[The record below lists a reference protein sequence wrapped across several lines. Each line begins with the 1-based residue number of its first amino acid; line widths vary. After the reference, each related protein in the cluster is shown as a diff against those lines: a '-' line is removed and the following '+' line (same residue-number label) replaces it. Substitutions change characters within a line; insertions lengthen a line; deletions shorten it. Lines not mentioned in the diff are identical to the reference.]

1 MATGISVDDACVE
14 AFQELKIG
22 HKHRFVIFKINDDHT
37 AVEPLVNGDKDATWD
52 DFCAQLP
59 ADSCRYA
66 IFDFEFETNDGGKRN
81 KITFVVWTPD
91 VCRVKE
97 KMLYAGTKDAVKKK
111 LEGIQCEVQAT
122 DNSEI
127 EYDVVKEKASRFD
140 N

>member
-1 MATGISVDDACVE
+1 M
-14 AFQELKIG
+14 
-22 HKHRFVIFKINDDHT
+22 IFKINDDHT